1 MSQHLAY
8 LLTGS
13 NLGNRSRYLQRAH
26 DAIAARVGRIIQ
38 VSSIYE
44 TAAWGKEDQP
54 AFLNQVLHIETELLP
69 NALMD
74 TLLAIEL
81 ELGRKRSTPLAART
95 IDIDVL
101 LYDDLCYESTRITL
115 PHPALHL
122 RRFVLTPLAEIAP
135 AKKHPVL
142 HQHISNL
149 LQHCTDP
156 LAVRLFVP

>member
-1 MSQHLAY
+1 MSLHQAY

-13 NLGNRSRYLQRAH
+13 NLGNRSRYLQLAQV
-26 DAIAARVGRIIQ
+26 AIAARVGRMIQ
-38 VSSIYE
+38 NSSIYE

-54 AFLNQVLHIETELLP
+54 AFLNQVLHIETDLP
-69 NALMD
+69 PDALMD
-74 TLLAIEL
+74 TLLDIEL
-81 ELGRKRSTPLAART
+81 QLGRKRSTPLAART

-101 LYDDLCYESTRITL
+101 LYDDLCYESARITL

-135 AKKHPVL
+135 EKKHPVL
-142 HQHISNL
+142 HQQVSNL

-156 LAVRLFVP
+156 LAVRVLAP